1 MKNLLKNFTIIFFV
15 LLLVAGLLS
24 FSSTAKPKTEPAGIS
39 QLVQEI
45 NSGAV
50 KEIKVRGD
58 DLVVMLT
65 DETAKQQTVKKE
77 YGQSFSE
84 LMDNYKVSAE
94 KLQQVKVE
102 VVDES
107 GAAYWF
113 KSLLPFLVPVLLV
126 LVIIYFMSR
135 QVQGMNNRAMGFGQS
150 AARQTKPD
158 DKNQKTFKDVAGAK
172 EAKEELFEIVEFLK
186 EPKRFTEMGAKIP
199 KGVLLMGAPGTG
211 KTLLAK
217 AVAGE
222 AGVPFFSIS

>member
-77 YGQSFSE
+77 LVFSKVANWPADQYAKMAYSYWTLEANVAQKE
-84 LMDNYKVSAE
+84 LLKP
-94 KLQQVKVE
+94 
-102 VVDES
+102 VD
-107 GAAYWF
+107 G
-113 KSLLPFLVPVLLV
+113 
-126 LVIIYFMSR
+126 R
-135 QVQGMNNRAMGFGQS
+135 
-150 AARQTKPD
+150 
-158 DKNQKTFKDVAGAK
+158 
-172 EAKEELFEIVEFLK
+172 LFF
-186 EPKRFTEMGAKIP
+186 
-199 KGVLLMGAPGTG
+199 
-211 KTLLAK
+211 
-217 AVAGE
+217 AGE
-222 AGVPFFSIS
+222 ALYTGKDTATVEGALGSGKEVAKKVMLY